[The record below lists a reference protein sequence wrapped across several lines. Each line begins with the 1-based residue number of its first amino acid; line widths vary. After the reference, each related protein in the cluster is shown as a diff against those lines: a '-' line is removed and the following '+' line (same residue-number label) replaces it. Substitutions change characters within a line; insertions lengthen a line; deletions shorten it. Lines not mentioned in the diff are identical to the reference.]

1 MQAGVK
7 KPKVK
12 LTGTDGNVFALA
24 GLVNRALRK
33 AGQEDKA
40 KEFSS
45 KLFKCGSY
53 GEALN
58 LMSEYV
64 EVS

>member
-1 MQAGVK
+1 MDK

-12 LTGTDGNVFALA
+12 LSGTDGNVFALA
-24 GLVNRALRK
+24 GQVSRALRK

-45 KLFKCGSY
+45 KLFSMGSY
-53 GEALN
+53 DEALQ
-58 LMSEYV
+58 LMMEYV
-64 EVS
+64 DVS